1 MPAPSLYDIVK
12 RRLQRS
18 VQLVVDV
25 GDIPFHVVEPVLKK
39 IENPRQLKEIEENS
53 PHIAEDTAAMWEIFI
68 RRDIQGW
75 QSKVNEFK
83 NTKASAKLYFKL
95 EKEQTR
101 QIEKEKAELRAKLA
115 QGEKE
120 RQKNT
125 STLINRTF
133 DPTRSRRLPSYSH
146 SYAVSRD
153 PRNFT
158 FAPGETKKRLTGRGI
173 IAKAQQQSQS
183 MVAARRSTNEHL
195 IRSRQ
200 ISQMT
205 APKSMLGGSRA
216 PLPIDRGKQA
226 PAKAPAGSATART
239 QATGS
244 TIRREGESL
253 QDREARLKALTSGH
267 KPQSSMANQKSTD
280 TKAGAAGSSVRE
292 AKGNTVPSSPPAI
305 KRKQPSNCLVPP
317 RKRR

>member
-39 IENPRQLKEIEENS
+39 IENPGQLKEIEENS
-53 PHIAEDTAAMWEIFI
+53 PHIAEDTAFMWEIFI

-75 QSKVNEFK
+75 QTKVSEFR
-83 NTKASAKLYFKL
+83 NIKATAKLYYKL

-133 DPTRSRRLPSYSH
+133 DPTRSRRLPNYSH
-146 SYAVSRD
+146 SYAMTRD
-153 PRNFT
+153 PRNYT

-183 MVAARRSTNEHL
+183 MIAARRSANDHL

-200 ISQMT
+200 NSQMT

-216 PLPIDRGKQA
+216 PLPVDRGKQA
-226 PAKAPAGSATART
+226 PAKAPASSVTART
-239 QATGS
+239 QAAGS
-244 TIRREGESL
+244 MTRNEEDSL
-253 QDREARLKALTSGH
+253 KDREARLKAFTSGR
-267 KPQSSMANQKSTD
+267 KPQSSANNQKSD
-280 TKAGAAGSSVRE
+280 ETKASAAGSSMRE
-292 AKGNTVPSSPPAI
+292 AKGDSEPRSSPST
-305 KRKQPSNCLVPP
+305 KRKQPVNCLVPP